1 MPSKGSSGRRSCLAR
16 SFTPPRGSRPGGC
29 SPTAA
34 GCCAPSAWVRAALR
48 RSARPM
54 RSPTACIGRGS
65 TTAGTSVTAPL
76 SARAAPPEALM
87 PFEHPSP
94 HVIELEVQ
102 ARDIDAYDHVNNA
115 VYLTWL
121 DRAAWSHSA
130 ALGVPLEKCVALRR
144 GMAALRTEIDFVRA
158 ALRGDRVRVATWIAV
173 ADRLRVERRFQVL
186 RAADG
191 RRTARPRPEY
201 VCINLDSGR
210 AVRMPE
216 LFARAYVVTAG

>member
-1 MPSKGSSGRRSCLAR
+1 
-16 SFTPPRGSRPGGC
+16 
-29 SPTAA
+29 
-34 GCCAPSAWVRAALR
+34 
-48 RSARPM
+48 
-54 RSPTACIGRGS
+54 
-65 TTAGTSVTAPL
+65 
-76 SARAAPPEALM
+76 M

-94 HVIELEVQ
+94 HVIELEVE

-191 RRTARPRPEY
+191 ATLARARTEY